1 MNTQTLQPPHARC
14 SVSRAIPAPRESNP
28 ILNAA
33 VRCGAVATIF
43 PTQLSKSE
51 AEQSGLYP
59 GYYLRAGDGMNYWIG
74 SKQDEARGNLAFATN
89 WFLKESFQFDF
100 DLEYSFGHVVGGG
113 TPWANLSLMD
123 EFI

>member
-1 MNTQTLQPPHARC
+1 
-14 SVSRAIPAPRESNP
+14 
-28 ILNAA
+28 
-33 VRCGAVATIF
+33 
-43 PTQLSKSE
+43 
-51 AEQSGLYP
+51 
-59 GYYLRAGDGMNYWIG
+59 MNYWIG